1 MNYFQVH
8 KKFLPETVVFVSGA
22 VLMML
27 ELVGSRVLAPF
38 LGTST
43 IVWTS
48 LIGIIMGALSLGY
61 WYGGKLA
68 DKTLSLAVLSQVLL
82 NSGVLI
88 GVTAVLHPTLMPLIN
103 NWIGNLMLGSVVAAT
118 LLFSPASFVLGM
130 VSPYTIRLSIQD
142 VKDSGSVVGRLYAIS
157 TLGSIVGTFLAG
169 FILIAFIGTKNLLY
183 ILSALQLLLSAI
195 VKFRQQTIYVAAF
208 LVAAFALQTKNTL
221 DVVADI
227 DTTYNRVV
235 IRDWDK
241 GEDGRGRPVR
251 YMRIGDER
259 SSAIFLDGDELVFDY
274 IKFYH
279 TLRHFK
285 PDFKKVLMI
294 GGAGYTFPTDFVKK
308 YPNAE
313 IHVVEIDPA
322 LAGLAKKYF
331 RLQDHPNLKII
342 HEDGRTFLN
351 KTATEQYD
359 VILIDAY
366 KSKSVPF
373 QLSTRET
380 VSRIK
385 AWLKPDGVVI
395 ANFIAGLSEPKSR
408 FIRAQVA
415 TYREQMPVIA
425 LFTLGTKTNPEMLQN
440 VMMVASNV
448 PLNPIE
454 NAEPALQDLLSRYY
468 GGRIG
473 EDLPVLT
480 DNFAPVDYYSYF
492 VSYK

>member
-1 MNYFQVH
+1 
-8 KKFLPETVVFVSGA
+8 
-22 VLMML
+22 
-27 ELVGSRVLAPF
+27 
-38 LGTST
+38 
-43 IVWTS
+43 
-48 LIGIIMGALSLGY
+48 
-61 WYGGKLA
+61 
-68 DKTLSLAVLSQVLL
+68 
-82 NSGVLI
+82 
-88 GVTAVLHPTLMPLIN
+88 
-103 NWIGNLMLGSVVAAT
+103 
-118 LLFSPASFVLGM
+118 
-130 VSPYTIRLSIQD
+130 
-142 VKDSGSVVGRLYAIS
+142 
-157 TLGSIVGTFLAG
+157 
-169 FILIAFIGTKNLLY
+169 
-183 ILSALQLLLSAI
+183 
-195 VKFRQQTIYVAAF
+195 
-208 LVAAFALQTKNTL
+208 
-221 DVVADI
+221 
-227 DTTYNRVV
+227 
-235 IRDWDK
+235 
-241 GEDGRGRPVR
+241 
-251 YMRIGDER
+251 
-259 SSAIFLDGDELVFDY
+259 
-274 IKFYH
+274 
-279 TLRHFK
+279 
-285 PDFKKVLMI
+285 MI

-322 LAGLAKKYF
+322 LAGLAKRYF